1 MSTVPGSDAWRD
13 AGLAPAQP
21 DEPARLVDDLD
32 PPDPEQ
38 YEPGF
43 ARPDLEGAADEA
55 DVLDQDSEVLLDD
68 EDGDA

>member
-13 AGLAPAQP
+13 AGLAPASP
-21 DEPARLVDDLD
+21 DEPVRLVDDLE

-38 YEPGF
+38 YEPDF
-43 ARPDLEGAADEA
+43 PRPDLDGAADEA
-55 DVLDQDSEVLLDD
+55 DVVDQDSEVLLDD